1 MKSGIAGGYEG
12 NKKLFINEDGIK
24 VLSPTFE
31 GKPVYVGHREVSLEK
46 LQQEADGYVVRSFYN
61 EKDGWWWAEFMAVS
75 DAAHEAIR
83 GGCGVSNAYV
93 PTEYAK
99 GDQYIGVDYD
109 ARVLNGYFTHLAIVP
124 NPRYEESVILTP
136 EQFRE
141 YQDKKTSELRNISN
155 SKTTKGVNIM
165 NLFGKVFK
173 REEVTNSLPADADY
187 SKYDVDVDG
196 KMVKLSEIINAVKNM
211 DKEEEKEK
219 EEKLNADTKV
229 KVGDKETTLGELIN
243 RFKKSKKN
251 SDDADEDDVEN
262 EDDADEDDKEEK
274 ENKKAKKNSDA
285 EGYRGMQEAKEKKNS
300 HFDELRNADKT
311 FVVENSTEVLEGQAE
326 RLARAKK
333 LMSI

>member
-1 MKSGIAGGYEG
+1 
-12 NKKLFINEDGIK
+12 
-24 VLSPTFE
+24 
-31 GKPVYVGHREVSLEK
+31 
-46 LQQEADGYVVRSFYN
+46 
-61 EKDGWWWAEFMAVS
+61 
-75 DAAHEAIR
+75 
-83 GGCGVSNAYV
+83 
-93 PTEYAK
+93 
-99 GDQYIGVDYD
+99 
-109 ARVLNGYFTHLAIVP
+109 
-124 NPRYEESVILTP
+124 
-136 EQFRE
+136 
-141 YQDKKTSELRNISN
+141 
-155 SKTTKGVNIM
+155 M